1 MNIPIDWFDA
11 SDEVSTSIMKIIVT
25 NILKPSRS
33 FDLYRDLINK
43 VMTNEFF
50 NTDIL
55 DAKDLI
61 LNDASSKNPIFFASA
76 AGFDPSN
83 NIITVSKEINKS
95 YTAIAL
101 GSQEGFKQA
110 NDALDRSIK
119 TGSWVVLK
127 NVHLALTWLKDVE

>member
-83 NIITVSKEINKS
+83 NIVAVSKEINKS

-101 GSQEGFKQA
+101 GS
-110 NDALDRSIK
+110 
-119 TGSWVVLK
+119 
-127 NVHLALTWLKDVE
+127 